1 MKLFCANCGLPL
13 HHYRKALKDIGAI
26 IDLVN
31 YHQCVEVP
39 IPFDIKNFPDAAP
52 FIPIEGKEKF
62 AKDLNTVVKKQPQSI
77 TPPWKEGD
85 ELCDRRF
92 ENDKIK
98 NSAPITVLDQI
109 KSMTNSIPVH
119 KGLEPE
125 SED

>member
-26 IDLVN
+26 IDLID

-52 FIPIEGKEKF
+52 FIPIEGKEEF
-62 AKDLNTVVKKQPQSI
+62 AKVLNVAKKQLQPTTRPQ
-77 TPPWKEGD
+77 KDE

-119 KGLEPE
+119 KELEPE